1 MRSDETVLIREHR
14 FLIKFSGGFRHTAA
28 MRVLVV
34 EDQAAMADALQRGL
48 TAEGFGVDVAPDG
61 VDGLWRAREFAYDLI
76 VLDIM
81 LPGVNGYE
89 ICRTL
94 RAEGLATPVLMLTA
108 KDGEYDI
115 AEGLELGADDYL
127 TKPFSFVELV
137 ARIRALL
144 RRASAE
150 PASSSLRVG
159 VVTVD
164 PVRREAS
171 VAGRPLDLTTRE
183 FNLLEALV
191 RRAGVPLTRRELL
204 DLVWGADHDA
214 ASNVVDVYVGY
225 LRRKLAAVTD
235 EPVLETVRGVGYRVV
250 DAA

>member
-1 MRSDETVLIREHR
+1 
-14 FLIKFSGGFRHTAA
+14 

-34 EDQAAMADALQRGL
+34 EDQAAMADALTRGL
-48 TAEGFGVDVAPDG
+48 TAEGFDVDTALDG
-61 VDGLWRAREFAYDLI
+61 VDGLWRAREFPYDVI

-89 ICRTL
+89 ICRTI
-94 RAEGLATPVLMLTA
+94 RAEGLGTPVLMLTA

-137 ARIRALL
+137 ARVRALL

-150 PASSSLRVG
+150 PTSSTMRVG
-159 VVTVD
+159 SVSVD
-164 PVRREAS
+164 PVRREAR
-171 VAGRPLDLTTRE
+171 VAGTALDLTARE
-183 FNLLEALV
+183 FTLLEALV

-225 LRRKLAAVTD
+225 LRRKLASVTD
-235 EPVLETVRGVGYRVV
+235 EPLLETVRGVGYRVV
-250 DAA
+250 AA

>member
-1 MRSDETVLIREHR
+1 
-14 FLIKFSGGFRHTAA
+14 

-34 EDQAAMADALQRGL
+34 EDQATIADALKRGL
-48 TAEGFGVDVAPDG
+48 TAEGFDVDVAPDG
-61 VDGLWRAREFAYDLI
+61 VDGLWRAREFPFDVI

-94 RAEGLATPVLMLTA
+94 RGEGLATPILMLTA

-115 AEGLELGADDYL
+115 ADGLELGADDYL

-144 RRASAE
+144 RRSSAE
-150 PASSSLRVG
+150 PTSSTLTVG
-159 VVTVD
+159 PLTVD

-171 VAGRPLDLTTRE
+171 VGGEPMELTARE
-183 FNLLEALV
+183 FTLLEALV
-191 RRAGVPLTRRELL
+191 RRAGMPLTRRELL
-204 DLVWGADHDA
+204 DLVWGSEHDA

-225 LRRKLAAVTD
+225 LRKKLGALTD
-235 EPVLETVRGVGYRVV
+235 DQLLETVRGVGYRVV

>member
-1 MRSDETVLIREHR
+1 
-14 FLIKFSGGFRHTAA
+14 

-34 EDQAAMADALQRGL
+34 EDQAAMADALMRGL
-48 TAEGFGVDVAPDG
+48 TAEGFDVDLAGDG
-61 VDGLWRAREFAYDLI
+61 VDGLWRAREFPYDLI

-94 RAEGLATPVLMLTA
+94 RTEGHRTPVLMLTA

-137 ARIRALL
+137 ARMRALL

-150 PASSSLRVG
+150 PTSSTIRVG
-159 VVTVD
+159 PMRVD
-164 PVRREAS
+164 PVRREVSVDGAS
-171 VAGRPLDLTTRE
+171 LDLTARE
-183 FNLLEALV
+183 FTLLEALV
-191 RRAGVPLTRRELL
+191 RRAGVPLTRTELL
-204 DLVWGADHDA
+204 DLVWGADHDT

-225 LRRKLAAVTD
+225 VRRKLAAVTD
-235 EPVLETVRGVGYRVV
+235 QPLLETVRGVGYRVV
-250 DAA
+250 AA

>member
-1 MRSDETVLIREHR
+1 
-14 FLIKFSGGFRHTAA
+14 

-48 TAEGFGVDVAPDG
+48 RAEGVDVDVALDG
-61 VDGLWRAREFAYDLI
+61 VDGLWRAREFPYDLL

-94 RAEGLATPVLMLTA
+94 RGEGHSLPILMLTA

-137 ARIRALL
+137 ARVRALA
-144 RRASAE
+144 RRATST
-150 PASSSLRVG
+150 PASSVLSAGRVQL
-159 VVTVD
+159 D
-164 PVRREAS
+164 PVRRLTS
-171 VAGRPLDLTTRE
+171 VDGTAVELTARE
-183 FNLLEALV
+183 FTLLEALV
-191 RRAGVPLTRRELL
+191 RRPGVPLTRRELL
-204 DLVWGADHDA
+204 DLVWGADHDGT
-214 ASNVVDVYVGY
+214 SNIVDVYIGY
-225 LRRKLAAVTD
+225 LRRKLADATADTV
-235 EPVLETVRGVGYRVV
+235 VETVRGVGYRVV
-250 DAA
+250 VAA

>member
-1 MRSDETVLIREHR
+1 MRL
-14 FLIKFSGGFRHTAA
+14 
-28 MRVLVV
+28 LVV
-34 EDQAAMADALQRGL
+34 EDQAAMADALARGL
-48 TAEGFGVDVAPDG
+48 GAEGFDVDVAADG
-61 VDGLWRAREFAYDLI
+61 VDGLWRAREFPYDLL

-94 RAEGLATPVLMLTA
+94 RTEGLTTPVLMLTA

-150 PASSSLRVG
+150 PTTSTMRVG
-159 VVTVD
+159 SVAVD
-164 PVRREAS
+164 SVRREAS
-171 VAGRPLDLTTRE
+171 VAGTPIDLTARE
-183 FNLLEALV
+183 FTLLEALV

-235 EPVLETVRGVGYRVV
+235 EPLVETVRGIGYRVV

>member
-1 MRSDETVLIREHR
+1 
-14 FLIKFSGGFRHTAA
+14 

-34 EDQAAMADALQRGL
+34 EDQAAMADALTRGL
-48 TAEGFGVDVAPDG
+48 TAEGFDVDTAADG
-61 VDGLWRAREFAYDLI
+61 VDGLWRAREFPYDVI

-137 ARIRALL
+137 ARVRALL

-150 PASSSLRVG
+150 PASSTMCVG
-159 VVTVD
+159 SVSVD
-164 PVRREAS
+164 PVRREAR
-171 VAGRPLDLTTRE
+171 VAGTPLELTARE
-183 FNLLEALV
+183 FTLLEALV

-204 DLVWGADHDA
+204 DLVWGPDHDA
-214 ASNVVDVYVGY
+214 ASNIVDVYVGY
-225 LRRKLAAVTD
+225 LRRKLASLTD
-235 EPVLETVRGVGYRVV
+235 ESVLETVRGVGYRVV
-250 DAA
+250 AA